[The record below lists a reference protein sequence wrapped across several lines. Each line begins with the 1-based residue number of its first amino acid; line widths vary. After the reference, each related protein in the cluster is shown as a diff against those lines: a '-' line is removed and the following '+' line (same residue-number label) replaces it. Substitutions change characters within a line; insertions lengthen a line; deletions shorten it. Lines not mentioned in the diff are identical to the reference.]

1 MTYSDFLEEL
11 GAYAEPDFAAFQKKI
26 VMSPSQEFIGVRT
39 PVMRKLA
46 KAHKNDLETLFTF
59 PDKYYEVTFIKLSAA
74 SLQPYEVFVRNLDR
88 CISLIDNWAL
98 CDCFKADCIK
108 KHREEFLPVLEEIFS
123 RGGEFY
129 QRYVLV
135 VLLGDYIEEKYI
147 PVIEEYLKRSDT
159 EKYYVHMAAA
169 WLAAEVLVKN
179 AQQSDSESQG
189 KLSPHTGTKGIS
201 RIPEN
206 KNFKIICKVSP
217 WTFYKR
223 LHKNSI
229 LPKTTRKILF
239 RSSTRGTRFPSSP
252 VTERR

>member
-88 CISLIDNWAL
+88 CSSLIDNWAL

-179 AQQSDSESQG
+179 YEAG
-189 KLSPHTGTKGIS
+189 L
-201 RIPEN
+201 
-206 KNFKIICKVSP
+206 
-217 WTFYKR
+217 
-223 LHKNSI
+223 
-229 LPKTTRKILF
+229 KILNAGILSAKTHNNAIQKAKESY
-239 RSSTRGTRFPSSP
+239 RLTQEQKGYLESLKIKISK
-252 VTERR
+252 